1 MLIWNVKNALLIA
14 VQLRRTVFHQTI
26 QNFLLAGAQPKRSP
40 APIAP
45 QQPPALTA
53 LIAAIAPSHAAF
65 NARAIEYGH
74 HYRSA
79 FWALYLLSAAAVLSA
94 ALPLA
99 LGWDDAR
106 SSMADFSGIWVV
118 SELLIIALVGLIYWR
133 GHQQDWQGQWLAA
146 RTKAELAWY
155 LPLIA
160 PLVDFSAATNA
171 PNCNAPNWYA
181 QLFDPGHHL
190 ETGGDIDALCA
201 AHAPLARD
209 ALAAAWSNPQFIAGY
224 AHWAADI
231 LEARRQYHLHVA
243 VRHHALLH
251 RVHAINTWLFGLTA
265 LAALTHLVVHSRL
278 LTLMT
283 IFFPALV
290 ASLHGG
296 LAQSEAYR
304 LEATSRRLA
313 AELGRLIAPIRHSLA
328 APEPLA
334 TADAVRTAIQSAV
347 VLILN
352 EHKAWHML
360 VRPHHLPLG

>member
-1 MLIWNVKNALLIA
+1 MA
-14 VQLRRTVFHQTI
+14 FHQTI
-26 QNFLLAGAQPKRSP
+26 QNLLLAGAHPKRSLD
-40 APIAP
+40 PITP
-45 QQPPALTA
+45 RQPPALTA
-53 LIAAIAPSHAAF
+53 LIKAIAPSHGAF

-74 HYRSA
+74 RYRSA

-106 SSMADFSGIWVV
+106 SSMADFSGVWVV

-160 PLVDFSAATNA
+160 PLIDFSVATD
-171 PNCNAPNWYA
+171 APNWYA
-181 QLFDPGHHL
+181 QLFDPEHHL

-201 AHAPLARD
+201 LHAPLARD
-209 ALAAAWSNPQFIAGY
+209 ALAAAWSNPQFIAAY

-231 LEARRQYHLHVA
+231 LEGQRQYHLHVA
-243 VRHHALLH
+243 VRHQALLH

-265 LAALTHLVVHSRL
+265 LAALTHLMVHSRL
-278 LTLMT
+278 LTLTT
-283 IFFPALV
+283 ILFPALA
-290 ASLHGG
+290 ASLHGA

-352 EHKAWHML
+352 EHKDWHML